1 MCILKII
8 TWLRVIFISFC
19 MCGVTCASLPFFY
32 WIVWFFFLIIG
43 FLEPFYIFEISPLW
57 CEIACMC
64 CASIDI
70 YVFQF
75 VICPLAVTCS
85 CSPHKMSWPNKMW
98 TLILSALSLKSNVF
112 ELVLLPSWLR
122 TYRWAQGR
130 ALQLRIC
137 RPQWTSSYRAAVSD
151 PFVIFL
157 GQRL

>member
-1 MCILKII
+1 MHFKNYNLVESHFYFFLYVWCDMC
-8 TWLRVIFISFC
+8 
-19 MCGVTCASLPFFY
+19 FFALFLLDCL
-32 WIVWFFFLIIG
+32 IFFLIIG

-157 GQRL
+157 GQGL